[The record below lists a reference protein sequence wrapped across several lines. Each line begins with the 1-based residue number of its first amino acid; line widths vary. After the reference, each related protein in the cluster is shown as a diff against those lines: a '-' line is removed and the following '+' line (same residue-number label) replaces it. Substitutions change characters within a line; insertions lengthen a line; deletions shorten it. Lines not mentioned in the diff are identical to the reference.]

1 MILIKCVG
9 VPLPTCARG
18 HHKMATLGKG
28 SSACMILNSYH
39 KGLEYTLKE
48 ETGPPHSK
56 SFVYA
61 VQVEGM
67 EYYGKG
73 KSKKEAKQA
82 CAANALNKIHG
93 IKVQLGTGVYEGG
106 GEIICLCAFVHY
118 I

>member
-1 MILIKCVG
+1 
-9 VPLPTCARG
+9 
-18 HHKMATLGKG
+18 
-28 SSACMILNSYH
+28 MILNSYH
-39 KGLEYTLKE
+39 KGLEYTPKE

-56 SFVYA
+56 SFVFA
-61 VQVEGM
+61 VQVDGV

-106 GEIICLCAFVHY
+106 GEIICLCEFVHY